1 MKQMNII
8 NTCNKIKFVFADGFS
23 LELWRKYAEEIS
35 KELPSKCEKDGV
47 GKNRHHKFF
56 LAKPIDIS
64 FESSI
69 IILSVTTRST
79 YKILR

>member
-1 MKQMNII
+1 MNII

-47 GKNRHHKFF
+47 GKNRHHKLFY
-56 LAKPIDIS
+56 LKPID
-64 FESSI
+64 FFAESI
-69 IILSVTTRST
+69 IIVLSVTTR
-79 YKILR
+79 YI